1 MLGAFLSKT
10 VATMDK
16 KQKKILFISG
26 GVLTTGAIVTT
37 LLLIRRRNKRKRG
50 LFPPSV
56 SDTRPANILT
66 TNNNSLPSSFKN
78 WNGENIYMSNA
89 PRGIRNN
96 NPGNLIYTKI
106 KWNGK
111 LSKEQ
116 NKDRR
121 FEMFIAPV
129 YGVRAMI
136 KDLKHDIEK
145 GKNTVPLLI
154 QEYAP
159 KFENNTAAYINKVCK
174 DLKVSSQAKLKPTKN
189 TLKLLVLS
197 ISRMENGGNYVSSEL
212 FEQAYS
218 MI

>member
-1 MLGAFLSKT
+1 MSGDFRYKT
-10 VATMDK
+10 NKRMDK

-26 GVLTTGAIVTT
+26 GVLTTGAIVTAV
-37 LLLIRRRNKRKRG
+37 LLVRKRNLRKRG
-50 LFPPSV
+50 LLPPSG
-56 SDTRPANILT
+56 SDTGPANFLT
-66 TNNNSLPSSFKN
+66 TNNHILPHNFQN
-78 WNGENIYMSNA
+78 WNGGNTYLSEA

-96 NPGNLIYTKI
+96 NPGNLIYTDI

-111 LSKEQ
+111 LPKHQ

-145 GKNTVPLLI
+145 GKNTVPALI
-154 QEYAP
+154 EEYAP
-159 KFENNTAAYINKVCK
+159 KFENNTEAYINTVCK
-174 DLKVSSQAKLKPTKN
+174 DLKVSRQAILLPTKN
-189 TLKLLVLS
+189 TLKLLVFS
-197 ISRMENGGNYVSSEL
+197 ISRVENNGNYISKEL
-212 FEQAYS
+212 FDKAYS

>member
-1 MLGAFLSKT
+1 
-10 VATMDK
+10 MDK

-26 GVLTTGAIVTT
+26 GVLTTGAIVTV
-37 LLLIRRRNKRKRG
+37 LLIRRRNKRKRG
-50 LFPPSV
+50 LLPQGGSV
-56 SDTRPANILT
+56 NVIT
-66 TNNNSLPSSFKN
+66 TNNNQLPSNFQN
-78 WNGENIYMSNA
+78 WNGGNTYLSNA

-96 NPGNLIYTKI
+96 NPGNLIYTNI

-111 LSKEQ
+111 LPKNQ

-145 GKNTVPLLI
+145 GKSTVPQVI
-154 QEYAP
+154 EEYAP
-159 KFENNTAAYINKVCK
+159 RFENNTDAYINTVCK
-174 DLKVSSQAKLKPTKN
+174 NLKVSKTAKLLPTKN
-189 TLKLLVLS
+189 TLRLLVHS
-197 ISRMENGGNYVSSEL
+197 IAKVENGGNYVSNEL
-212 FEQAYS
+212 FDKAYS